1 MKRCLVVL
9 FFVLAAIV
17 LIVRGYK
24 GAAHIVGATEL
35 NPLGLKNSPYGAIV
49 GLALQDPVDQIH
61 HGGRDHS
68 HMDGHHHD
76 EHGNHISPPHGSTG
90 HSDGMH
96 TGGLEEAQ
104 PWPMRAKRYMVGM
117 ESKIRQDNNP
127 YGRGRAVL
135 DYEDKKVRD
144 LTLLAYEMDP
154 TNYANYNNLTYF
166 YLTSPMIAGDRKEA
180 MYALAERTIHECSK
194 DYTNPEKALTAAS
207 AAENV
212 MIWKS
217 EGIELSKFNEI
228 RTYYDRFESLVKVF
242 EKSWDVA
249 YKEGRLSGM
258 TEERA
263 YEIEGRY
270 KLFSYNLKE
279 YKKKIVAAEANNL

>member
-1 MKRCLVVL
+1 
-9 FFVLAAIV
+9 
-17 LIVRGYK
+17 
-24 GAAHIVGATEL
+24 
-35 NPLGLKNSPYGAIV
+35 
-49 GLALQDPVDQIH
+49 
-61 HGGRDHS
+61 
-68 HMDGHHHD
+68 
-76 EHGNHISPPHGSTG
+76 
-90 HSDGMH
+90 
-96 TGGLEEAQ
+96 
-104 PWPMRAKRYMVGM
+104 
-117 ESKIRQDNNP
+117 
-127 YGRGRAVL
+127 
-135 DYEDKKVRD
+135 
-144 LTLLAYEMDP
+144 
-154 TNYANYNNLTYF
+154 
-166 YLTSPMIAGDRKEA
+166 
-180 MYALAERTIHECSK
+180 
-194 DYTNPEKALTAAS
+194 
-207 AAENV
+207 